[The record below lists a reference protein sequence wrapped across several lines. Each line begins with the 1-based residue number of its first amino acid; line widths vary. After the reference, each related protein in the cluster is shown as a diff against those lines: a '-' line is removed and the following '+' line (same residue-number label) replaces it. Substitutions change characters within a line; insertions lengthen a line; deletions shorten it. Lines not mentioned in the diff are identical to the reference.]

1 MSTLACALKSS
12 NEKSKIDLLE
22 INKSIPKPIRKNNSF
37 EKIYNEY
44 LELSQNKNIDI
55 SNSNFNPNNEDS
67 PNIFVDKLQSRI
79 NLYYNSST

>member
-1 MSTLACALKSS
+1 MSTVHCALKSS
-12 NEKSKIDLLE
+12 NDKSKIDLLE
-22 INKSIPKPIRKNNSF
+22 INKSIPKPIRKSNSF

-55 SNSNFNPNNEDS
+55 SSSNFIPNNEDS
-67 PNIFVDKLQSRI
+67 PNVFVNKLQSRI

>member
-1 MSTLACALKSS
+1 MSTIDCVLKSS

-22 INKSIPKPIRKNNSF
+22 INKSIPKPIRKSNSF

-55 SNSNFNPNNEDS
+55 SSSNFIPNNEDS
-67 PNIFVDKLQSRI
+67 PNVFVNKLQSRI